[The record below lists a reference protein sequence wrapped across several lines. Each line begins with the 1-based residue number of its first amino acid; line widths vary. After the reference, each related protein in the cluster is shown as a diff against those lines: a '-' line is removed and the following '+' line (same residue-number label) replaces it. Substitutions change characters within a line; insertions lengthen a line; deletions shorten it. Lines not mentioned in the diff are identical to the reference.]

1 MTKYELHDRASN
13 KAFAKISMLKIEI
26 EQLLYDI
33 KHKITG
39 PITMSELELM
49 LEVTK
54 RELQVWRYITESI
67 EKSNKEN

>member
-26 EQLLYDI
+26 EQLSYDI

-49 LEVTK
+49 LDVTK
-54 RELQVWRYITESI
+54 KELQVWQYITESI